1 MLMAQ
6 ALKMNREIDCEM
18 ESLAGLRLLRRACP
32 LPGIKNLLTT
42 NIKIQ

>member
-18 ESLAGLRLLRRACP
+18 ESLAGLRRLRRVGR

-42 NIKIQ
+42 NIKIR